1 MTWEGKA
8 IFNNGSCFMVSIT
21 FLGAAGTV
29 TGSKYLIEY
38 NDKKILVDAGLFQG
52 DDDWERRN
60 YDDNVLDPTQLDAV
74 IITHAHVDHCGL
86 LPRLYARGM
95 KCPIYCS
102 GATKH
107 LCETLLPD
115 SGKLQE
121 EDAAPRDDGSPGNYE
136 ALYRE
141 SDAREVIRLFQ
152 PVTFNDDH
160 PLFGDSDLSFRLKR
174 SGHILGSASV
184 HLQLGDKSIGF
195 SGDIGR
201 YGFPILK
208 DPRPLGGN
216 DLLLIEGTYGDKE
229 HTRNDYEAEF
239 ARVICEAESRGGP
252 LIIPSFAI
260 GRTQLLLYIIRSL
273 KEQMLIPDIPVIV
286 DSPMADDVT
295 SIYSQHQDDYD
306 EEALGIVA
314 RGFKPF
320 HCEKLYFIQD
330 RKESIKLNSIKQPMI
345 LISASGMLSGGR
357 IMYHL
362 MQRLPES
369 STTIL
374 FVSHQPKG
382 GKGDRIKKKLPIT
395 IRGVEVPVEAH
406 VEEMSGLS
414 AHADRLELLKW
425 CRDYEGAPG
434 RVAIVHAEQESAEQ
448 LASSIKREVGWEDVS
463 IPLYGEKFEI

>member
-1 MTWEGKA
+1 MT
-8 IFNNGSCFMVSIT
+8 SIT

-29 TGSKYLIEY
+29 TGSKYLVEH
-38 NDKKILVDAGLFQG
+38 NGKKILVDAGLFQG
-52 DDDWERRN
+52 DEDWEKRN
-60 YDDNVLDPTQLDAV
+60 FDDDALDPSKLDAV
-74 IITHAHVDHCGL
+74 LLTHAHIDHCGL

-95 KCPIYCS
+95 RCPIYCS
-102 GATKH
+102 SATAH
-107 LCETLLPD
+107 ICQTLLPD

-121 EDAAPRDDGSPGNYE
+121 EDASSGDDGVPSDQQ

-141 SDAREVIRLFQ
+141 SDAREVLQLLQ

-160 PLFGDSDLSFRLKR
+160 ELFADTGEYSFRLKR
-174 SGHILGSASV
+174 SGHILGSASI
-184 HLQLGDKSIGF
+184 HLQLGEKSIGF

-208 DPRPLGGN
+208 DPRPLGNN

-229 HTRNDYEAEF
+229 HARDDYETEF
-239 ARVICEAESRGGP
+239 ARIICEAEKRGGP

-260 GRTQLLLYIIRSL
+260 GRTQLLLYMIRSL
-273 KEQMLIPDIPVIV
+273 KEQMLIPNIPVIV

-314 RGFKPF
+314 KGLKPF
-320 HCEKLYFIQD
+320 RCDKLYFIQD
-330 RKESIKLNSIKQPMI
+330 RKESIKLNSIDEPMI

-362 MQRLPES
+362 MQRLPKS

-374 FVSHQPKG
+374 FVSHQPRG
-382 GKGDRIKKKLPIT
+382 GRGAKIQKKLPIR

-425 CRDYEGAPG
+425 CRDYEGRPK
-434 RVAIVHAEQESAEQ
+434 RLAIVHAEPESAEQ
-448 LASSIKREVGWEDVS
+448 LAASITTEVGWEEIS
-463 IPLYGEKFEI
+463 IPQYGEKIEL